1 MRLIPAVLATFF
13 LCLALGAC
21 SVYKLSMRQ
30 GNILSQDAVSKLHQG
45 MTREQVKAT
54 MGTPLVDNPFND
66 HRWDYVFYFQAPGK
80 NPEQRTIS
88 VLFQN
93 GRVASIEQ
101 TGDPNAGANI
111 RDNEKFIRDAEPDAL
126 PQTPQREAPRTPQT

>member
-1 MRLIPAVLATFF
+1 M
-13 LCLALGAC
+13 
-21 SVYKLSMRQ
+21 YKLSMRQ
-30 GNILSQDAVSKLHQG
+30 GNILSPDAVSKLHQG
-45 MTREQVKAT
+45 MTREQVKAI

-80 NPEQRTIS
+80 NPDQRTIS

-101 TGDPNAGANI
+101 TGDPDAGAHI